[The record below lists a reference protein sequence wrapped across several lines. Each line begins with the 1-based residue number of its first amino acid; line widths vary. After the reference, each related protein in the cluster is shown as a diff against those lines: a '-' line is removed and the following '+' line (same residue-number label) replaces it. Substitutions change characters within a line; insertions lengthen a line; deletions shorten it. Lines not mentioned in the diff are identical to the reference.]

1 MELNFCDNCNNLM
14 DIYSDEE
21 TNKLY
26 LGCKCCSNKVDYNET
41 NKCIYTNEAH
51 IELSDII
58 NANQYLTEDV
68 TLPVIKGN
76 PNIKCPNE
84 QCICNVDDKVESEI
98 LYIKY
103 DSEKL
108 SFMYICKHCNQKW
121 TNR

>member
-21 TNKLY
+21 SSKLY
-26 LGCKCCSNKVDYNET
+26 LGCKACSSKKDFEDEK
-41 NKCIYTNEAH
+41 KCIYTNEST

-58 NANQYLTEDV
+58 NTNPYLTEDI
-68 TLPVIKGN
+68 TLPVIKVN
-76 PNIKCPNE
+76 PNIKCPNSE
-84 QCICNVDDKVESEI
+84 CICNKDKSVDSEI
-98 LYIKY
+98 IYIKY

-108 SFMYICKHCNQKW
+108 SYMYICKHCNQKW